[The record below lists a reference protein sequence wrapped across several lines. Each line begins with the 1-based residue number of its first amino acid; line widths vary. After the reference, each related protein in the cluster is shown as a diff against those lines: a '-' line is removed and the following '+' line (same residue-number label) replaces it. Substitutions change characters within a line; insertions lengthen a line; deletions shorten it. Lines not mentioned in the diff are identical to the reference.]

1 MILVDTSVWVEHLK
15 IGDPDLVHLLND
27 GQVLG
32 HPFVLAELALGGLR
46 NRKDVMAAMAG
57 LPQSV
62 VATHEEV
69 MTMIDSRRLWG
80 RGVGFVDA
88 HLLASAALSG
98 ARLWT
103 RDRGLA
109 AVAATLD
116 LARD

>member
-1 MILVDTSVWVEHLK
+1 MIVVDTSVWVEHLK
-15 IGDPDLVHLLND
+15 AGDPELARLLND

-32 HPFVLAELALGGLR
+32 HPFVLGELALGGLR
-46 NRKDVMAAMAG
+46 NRKGVLEAMAG
-57 LPQSV
+57 LPQAV

-69 MTMIDSRRLWG
+69 VALIDGRALWG

-88 HLLASAALSG
+88 HLLASTTLSG

-109 AVAATLD
+109 AVAADLD
-116 LARD
+116 LARL